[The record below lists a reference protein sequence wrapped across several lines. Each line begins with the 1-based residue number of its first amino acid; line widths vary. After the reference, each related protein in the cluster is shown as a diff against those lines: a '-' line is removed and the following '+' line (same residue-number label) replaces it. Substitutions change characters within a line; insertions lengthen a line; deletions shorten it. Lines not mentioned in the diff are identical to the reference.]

1 MIYRLRVN
9 LRIWVDITE
18 DCYLVNINEPV
29 AQTVLSVLD
38 LRHLSCAGIILRHL
52 SCDVRHLSCA
62 GIIMNG
68 VAKMARYV
76 GKTCH
81 GDVQLLFC
89 LLQCVAVCY
98 E

>member
-38 LRHLSCAGIILRHL
+38 LRHLSCAGIIPN
-52 SCDVRHLSCA
+52 A
-62 GIIMNG
+62 

-89 LLQCVAVCY
+89 GADSQEFIIGASSITGL
-98 E
+98 